1 MPVDHLEVE
10 RRQRFDAFYAARYR
24 EIFAYVHRRLT
35 PGGAEVSD
43 VVAEIFAVAWRRID
57 EIPPVPE
64 DRLWLYGVAH
74 RCALRARRTDWRR
87 MRLQARLIDDARRG
101 GPAAPET
108 FDLEPERVRNA
119 IAGLRPTDRE
129 VLMLVCWE
137 QLSHAEAATVLGCS
151 SNAIALRLR
160 RAKQRLRHQL
170 KTPAGE
176 SRSSVPEPE
185 AHS

>member
-10 RRQRFDAFYAARYR
+10 CRQRFDALYVARYA

-35 PGGAEVSD
+35 PGGAEGPD

-74 RCALRARRTDWRR
+74 RCVLRARRSDWRR
-87 MRLQARLIDDARRG
+87 MRLHARLIDDARRSA
-101 GPAAPET
+101 PAESGT
-108 FDLEPERVRNA
+108 LDLEPELVRNA

-151 SNAIALRLR
+151 TNAIALRLR
-160 RAKQRLRHQL
+160 RAKQRLRNQL
-170 KTPAGE
+170 KTPLGE